1 MKEKI
6 KSNEFL
12 VIENAIKSILDALI
26 VLYVFNEK
34 KDIDSMAKLN
44 DKIYETLEKINFLKD
59 GFSLEISSPGIN
71 RKIKF
76 ISEFEIFKEL
86 ELKIMLNNDD
96 MIVGKSEGIKDSK
109 LVITN
114 DNETLL
120 LDIDN
125 IKKAALNG

>member
-1 MKEKI
+1 M
-6 KSNEFL
+6 
-12 VIENAIKSILDALI
+12 ENS
-26 VLYVFNEK
+26 
-34 KDIDSMAKLN
+34 
-44 DKIYETLEKINFLKD
+44 
-59 GFSLEISSPGIN
+59 